1 MNNLTQP
8 FPVGSKYALLDCRK
22 DCGMT
27 PIYLPSLCFVSAM
40 GKSLPCRDF
49 NQYGMAE
56 LCVESVTGR
65 VGETIWVEPNFLV
78 LVSN

>member
-1 MNNLTQP
+1 MNNLTRP
-8 FPVGSKYALLDCRK
+8 FPVGSKVRLVGLPEGLRDDTDLPTLTVSRK
-22 DCGMT
+22 CQGQVFT
-27 PIYLPSLCFVSAM
+27 VS
-40 GKSLPCRDF
+40 GF